1 MKFKSQNFCPFHAL
15 ILCNKGSL
23 KLVGMKEH
31 SELELDIAVGKI
43 KAIFFPYTV
52 YIQIIAVP

>member
-15 ILCNKGSL
+15 TLCNKGSL
-23 KLVGMKEH
+23 KLVGMKEYM
-31 SELELDIAVGKI
+31 ELELDSAVGKM
-43 KAIFFPYTV
+43 KAIFFQYTV